1 MIYNKALITI
11 FLGLL
16 IISCKSKN
24 EKSSSDNATVVV
36 STQLSP
42 EETLNWVA
50 KHVDS
55 VLERKLF
62 SASNGM
68 QLPYRLFSPSEKQ
81 EKLPLVVFLHGRG
94 DRGTD
99 NGTQVYKSSGLFMN
113 EMSLVAPNMQA
124 KFPSYVLAPQCS
136 DKTINEEWAK
146 WVGNTPKTPF
156 LGLGEDGSYSMN
168 PEPSESGAAT
178 LELIEKTIK
187 RLNIDPDR
195 VYLIGK
201 SMGGFG
207 TWEYTARRPNLFAA
221 AVPMAGYSDPN
232 QIETIKHIPFW
243 IFHGGADEG
252 NPVEGSRT
260 MYKLLTDANANVKYT
275 EYEGASHGG
284 AFQKAFNEE
293 ELIPWMFSKTKGK

>member
-1 MIYNKALITI
+1 MIYRKVVAVIVLSLFI
-11 FLGLL
+11 LG
-16 IISCKSKN
+16 CKSKT
-24 EKSSSDNATVVV
+24 EKDTTDNTTAVVN
-36 STQLSP
+36 TQLSG
-42 EETLNWVA
+42 EEILNWVSI
-50 KHVDS
+50 HVDS
-55 VLERKLF
+55 VLERKSF

-68 QLPYRLFSPSEKQ
+68 QLPYRLFSPLDKQ

-99 NGTQVYKSSGLFMN
+99 NGTQTYKGTGLFAN
-113 EMSLVAPNMQA
+113 KMSLVSPNMQA
-124 KFPSYVLAPQCS
+124 KYPSYVLVPQCS

-146 WVGNTPKTPF
+146 WVGNTPETPF
-156 LGLGEDGSYSMN
+156 LGLGEDGSYIMN

-187 RLNIDPDR
+187 TLNIDPDR

-243 IFHGGADEG
+243 IFHGGADNV
-252 NPVEGSRT
+252 NPVAGSRT
-260 MYKLLTDANANVKYT
+260 MYKLLTKVNADVKYT
-275 EYEGASHGG
+275 EYEGANHGG
-284 AFQKAFNEE
+284 AFQKAFSEA
-293 ELIPWMFSKTKGK
+293 ELIPWMFSKIKRE